1 VIPFIFINTGHNNSM
16 LRIILRFIFV
26 YFFMLLSM
34 KILGKRQ
41 IGEMQMS
48 ELVSAFFLSELATWS
63 VTSGSLPLLYSIVP
77 IALMI
82 IIEIGISL
90 LALKIPFMKKI
101 FDFSPSILVREGEIL
116 QKELLKNRL
125 TLDEVFSM
133 LRISGYYDIEKV
145 RFAILEPNGQ
155 LSVIP
160 YAKYD
165 SMSCDDLKIPTDEKG
180 FSVAIINDG
189 KINEKGIKA
198 IGKNEKWLKRILNQ
212 SKIASIKEVF
222 LLVSDFN
229 GNYKIFKKDGS

>member
-1 VIPFIFINTGHNNSM
+1 M
-16 LRIILRFIFV
+16 LKIMIRFIIV
-26 YFFMLLSM
+26 YFFMLFSM

-63 VTSGSLPLLYSIVP
+63 VTNSSLPMLFSIVT
-77 IALMI
+77 IAMMI
-82 IIEIGISL
+82 FLEISISL
-90 LALKIPFMKKI
+90 LALKIPLMKRI

-133 LRISGYYDIEKV
+133 LRISGYYDVEKV

-165 SMSCDDLKIPTDEKG
+165 SLSCDDLEIDAEEKG
-180 FSVAIINDG
+180 FSVAVINDG
-189 KINEKGIKA
+189 KINKNGIEA
-198 IGKNEKWLKRILNQ
+198 IGKNRKWLKRILNKE
-212 SKIASIKEVF
+212 KISSEKDVF

-229 GNYKIFKKDGS
+229 GNYKLFKKDRT